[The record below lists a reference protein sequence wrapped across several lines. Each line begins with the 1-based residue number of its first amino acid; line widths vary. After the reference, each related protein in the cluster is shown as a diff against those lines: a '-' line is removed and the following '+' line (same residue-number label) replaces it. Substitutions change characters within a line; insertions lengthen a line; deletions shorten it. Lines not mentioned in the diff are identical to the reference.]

1 MLGDLAL
8 LGDLTAKLHQSREV
22 VGVELAT
29 VGLVS
34 WRRARWFGIRAP
46 RASRICKTRCSPAYR
61 ACAHSESRFNADDA
75 DDLVQETIVRG
86 WSTLHRFERG
96 TNLRAWLFT
105 ILRNLFYSRY
115 RKRRHEV
122 EDPDEKHAA
131 RLTIDPDQLAR
142 VAHVELLRALA
153 FLSAEHREAVL
164 LVGAEGMS
172 YGEAAEICRVPVGT
186 MKSRVHRARTQL
198 AVLMH
203 SDDADRVGATKM
215 VA

>member
-1 MLGDLAL
+1 MAQSEIVRDPGSACEPYLQDEMLACIPSL
-8 LGDLTAKLHQSREV
+8 
-22 VGVELAT
+22 
-29 VGLVS
+29 
-34 WRRARWFGIRAP
+34 RAFGI
-46 RASRICKTRCSPAYR
+46 SLL
-61 ACAHSESRFNADDA
+61 HNADDA

-115 RKRRHEV
+115 RKHRYEV

-203 SDDADRVGATKM
+203 YDDADRVGATKM